1 MDILWKD
8 IPGFEGIY
16 QASNTGSIRTK
27 PGKVTSNKRYARR
40 EWKTRVLK
48 SKYQKNRKRKDAR
61 VTLWKD
67 GKESD
72 HLVSR
77 LVAMA
82 WVDGYAPGLTV
93 NHIDG
98 NPENNAE
105 DNLEWVSLSD
115 NIRKGFED
123 GLFAK
128 CQKPITLIGEL
139 GSVQFDSMAQASRF
153 LGRNKGYI
161 HNCIKTGR
169 NPMSADGKAYLVIGG
184 TINENH
190 VR

>member
-27 PGKVTSNKRYARR
+27 PGKVTSNKRYAKRV
-40 EWKTRVLK
+40 WKTRVLK
-48 SKYQKNRKRKDAR
+48 VKYQQRRRKDAR

-77 LVAMA
+77 LVAKT

-98 NPENNAE
+98 SPENNAA
-105 DNLEWVSLSD
+105 DNLEWVSISD
-115 NIRKGFED
+115 NIRKGFET

-128 CQKPITLIGEL
+128 CQKPITLIGDL

-153 LGRNKGYI
+153 LGRNNGYLY
-161 HNCIKTGR
+161 NCIKTGR
-169 NPMSADGKAYLVIGG
+169 KPLSADGKMYLVNGG
-184 TINENH
+184 NTNEDH
-190 VR
+190 VG

>member
-27 PGKVTSNKRYARR
+27 PGKVTSNKRYAKRV
-40 EWKTRVLK
+40 WKSRVLK
-48 SKYQKNRKRKDAR
+48 VKYLRNGKRKDAR

-77 LVAMA
+77 LAAMT

-98 NPENNAE
+98 NPENNAIE
-105 DNLEWVSLSD
+105 NLEWLSLGD
-115 NIRKGFED
+115 NVRKGYET
-123 GLFAK
+123 GLFDK
-128 CQKPITLIGEL
+128 CQKPITLVGET
-139 GSVQFDSMAQASRF
+139 SCVSFNSRAQASGF

-169 NPMSADGKAYLVIGG
+169 TPTDAYGQVY
-184 TINENH
+184 TIKEGDCH
-190 VR
+190 

>member
-27 PGKVTSNKRYARR
+27 PGKVTSNSRYAHR

-48 SKYQKNRKRKDAR
+48 VKYQKNRKRKDAR
-61 VTLWKD
+61 VSLWKD

-77 LVAMA
+77 LVAMT

-98 NPENNAE
+98 NPENNAIE
-105 DNLEWVSLSD
+105 NLEWLSLGD
-115 NIRKGFED
+115 NVRKGFET

-128 CQKPITLIGEL
+128 RQNPITLFGK
-139 GSVQFDSMAQASRF
+139 SDCVSFASMAQASRF
-153 LGRNKGYI
+153 LGRNKGYV
-161 HNCIKTGR
+161 HNCIRTGR
-169 NPMSADGKAYLVIGG
+169 NPMSADGQVY
-184 TINENH
+184 TINGGG
-190 VR
+190 V

>member
-1 MDILWKD
+1 MYMDILWKD

-27 PGKVTSNKRYARR
+27 PGKVTSNRRYSHR

-77 LVAMA
+77 LVAMT
-82 WVDGYAPGLTV
+82 WVDGYSPGLTV

-98 NPENNAE
+98 NPENNACG
-105 DNLEWVSLSD
+105 NLEWVSLGD
-115 NIRKGFED
+115 NIRKGYET
-123 GLFAK
+123 GLFDK
-128 CQKPITLIGEL
+128 CQKPITIIGE
-139 GSVQFDSMAQASRF
+139 SCCVRFNSMAQASRF
-153 LGRNKGYI
+153 LGRNNGYV
-161 HNCIKTGR
+161 HNCIRSGR
-169 NPMSADGKAYLVIGG
+169 CPTNADGQVYEIRFGG
-184 TINENH
+184 
-190 VR
+190 

>member
-27 PGKVTSNKRYARR
+27 PGKVTSNRRYAHR

-48 SKYQKNRKRKDAR
+48 VKYLKGRRKDAR
-61 VTLWKD
+61 VTLWRD

-77 LVAMA
+77 LVAMT

-98 NPENNAE
+98 NPENNAT
-105 DNLEWVSLSD
+105 DNLEWVSIGD
-115 NIRKGFED
+115 NIRKGYET
-123 GLFAK
+123 GLFSK
-128 CQKPITLIGEL
+128 CQKPITLIGETACIK
-139 GSVQFDSMAQASRF
+139 FDSMAQASRF
-153 LGRNKGYI
+153 LGRKNGYI

-169 NPMSADGKAYLVIGG
+169 FPTRADGQVYIVKEGG
-184 TINENH
+184 L
-190 VR
+190 

>member
-1 MDILWKD
+1 MYMDILWKD

-27 PGKVTSNKRYARR
+27 PGKVTSNRRYAHR

-48 SKYQKNRKRKDAR
+48 AKYPKNRKRKDAR

-98 NPENNAE
+98 NPENNTIE
-105 DNLEWVSLSD
+105 NLEWLSLGD
-115 NIRKGFED
+115 NVRKGYET
-123 GLFAK
+123 GLFDK
-128 CQKPITLIGEL
+128 CQKKITLIGE
-139 GSVQFDSMAQASRF
+139 SDCASFASMAQASRF
-153 LGRNKGYI
+153 LGRNNGYI
-161 HNCIKTGR
+161 HNCIKVGKKPT
-169 NPMSADGKAYLVIGG
+169 SEDGQIY
-184 TINENH
+184 TIKEGD
-190 VR
+190 

>member
-16 QASNTGSIRTK
+16 QASNTGNIRTK

-48 SKYQKNRKRKDAR
+48 VKYLKGRRRDAR

-67 GKESD
+67 GKVSD

-77 LVAMA
+77 LVARA

-98 NPENNAE
+98 NPENNASS
-105 DNLEWVSLSD
+105 NLEWITLAENV
-115 NIRKGFED
+115 RKGYEA

-128 CQKPITLIGEL
+128 CQNPITLVKEDT
-139 GSVQFDSMAQASRF
+139 STRFDSMAQASRF
-153 LGRNKGYI
+153 LRRNKGYV
-161 HNCIKTGR
+161 HNCIRTGR
-169 NPMSADGKAYLVIGG
+169 NPSSADGTTYTVELEVTHGK
-184 TINENH
+184 H
-190 VR
+190 

>member
-27 PGKVTSNKRYARR
+27 PGKVTSNRRYAHR

-98 NPENNAE
+98 NPENNAIE
-105 DNLEWVSLSD
+105 NLEWMSLGD
-115 NIRKGFED
+115 NVRKGYET
-123 GLFAK
+123 GLFNK
-128 CQKPITLIGEL
+128 CQKQITLIGE
-139 GSVQFDSMAQASRF
+139 SDRTSFDSMAQASRF
-153 LGRNKGYI
+153 LGRNNGYI
-161 HNCIKTGR
+161 HNCIRSGR
-169 NPMSADGKAYLVIGG
+169 CPTNADGQVYEIIFGG
-184 TINENH
+184 
-190 VR
+190 

>member
-27 PGKVTSNKRYARR
+27 PGKVTANRRYPHRV
-40 EWKTRVLK
+40 WKTRVLK
-48 SKYQKNRKRKDAR
+48 VKYQQNRRKDAR

-77 LVAMA
+77 LVAKT

-98 NPENNAE
+98 NPENNAA
-105 DNLEWVSLSD
+105 DNLEWVSLGD
-115 NIRKGFED
+115 NIRKGYET
-123 GLFAK
+123 GLFAQ

-139 GSVQFDSMAQASRF
+139 GSMNFDSMAQASRF
-153 LGRNKGYI
+153 LGRNNGYV
-161 HNCIKTGR
+161 HNCIR
-169 NPMSADGKAYLVIGG
+169 VGKKPTSVEGQMY
-184 TINENH
+184 TIKELM
-190 VR
+190 

>member
-27 PGKVTSNKRYARR
+27 PGKVTSNSRYARR

-48 SKYQKNRKRKDAR
+48 VKYLKGRRKDAR
-61 VTLWKD
+61 VTLWRD

-77 LVAMA
+77 LVAMT
-82 WVDGYAPGLTV
+82 WVSGYAPGLTV

-98 NPENNAE
+98 NPENNAIE
-105 DNLEWVSLSD
+105 NLEWLSLGD
-115 NIRKGFED
+115 NIRKGYET
-123 GLFAK
+123 GLFDK
-128 CQKPITLIGEL
+128 CKKPITLIGE
-139 GSVQFDSMAQASRF
+139 SSFVSFNSMAQASRF
-153 LGRNKGYI
+153 LGRKNGYV
-161 HNCIKTGR
+161 HNCIRAGR
-169 NPMSADGKAYLVIGG
+169 CPTSADGQVYEIRFGG
-184 TINENH
+184 NS
-190 VR
+190 

>member
-48 SKYQKNRKRKDAR
+48 VKYLKGRRRDAR

-105 DNLEWVSLSD
+105 SNLEWLPLSD

-128 CQKPITLIGEL
+128 CQKPITLIGEI
-139 GSVQFDSMAQASRF
+139 GSIKFDSLAQASRF
-153 LGRNKGYI
+153 LGRNNGYI
-161 HNCIKTGR
+161 HNCIRVGKKAT
-169 NPMSADGKAYLVIGG
+169 SADGDVYLVMGG
-184 TINENH
+184 NK
-190 VR
+190 

>member
-48 SKYQKNRKRKDAR
+48 VKYPQRRRKDAR

-77 LVAMA
+77 LVAMT

-98 NPENNAE
+98 NPENNAIE
-105 DNLEWVSLSD
+105 NLEWLSLAD
-115 NIRKGFED
+115 NVRKGFET

-128 CQKPITLIGEL
+128 CQK
-139 GSVQFDSMAQASRF
+139 
-153 LGRNKGYI
+153 
-161 HNCIKTGR
+161 
-169 NPMSADGKAYLVIGG
+169 
-184 TINENH
+184 
-190 VR
+190 

>member
-8 IPGFEGIY
+8 IPGFEDIY
-16 QASNTGSIRTK
+16 QASNTGNIRTK
-27 PGKVTSNKRYARR
+27 PGKVTSNRRYAHR

-48 SKYQKNRKRKDAR
+48 VKYCGNGRRKDAR

-77 LVAMA
+77 LVAMT

-98 NPENNAE
+98 NPKNNSVE
-105 DNLEWVSLSD
+105 NLEWLSLAD
-115 NIRKGFED
+115 NVRKGYET
-123 GLFAK
+123 GLFAN
-128 CQKPITLIGEL
+128 CQNPITLIG
-139 GSVQFDSMAQASRF
+139 DSDRVSFAYMAQASRF
-153 LGRNKGYI
+153 LGRNNGYI
-161 HNCIKTGR
+161 HNCIRVGKKPT
-169 NPMSADGKAYLVIGG
+169 SADGQVY
-184 TINENH
+184 TIKEENHENH